1 MSLERMPK
9 AAPGAVRATAAGL
22 LGALLAGAA
31 FAGTAH
37 ASDPM
42 GIYSLVEDVAV
53 EPGGEGTPAAI
64 RIYGVHALAYR
75 PQSGSTRGQGLY
87 TEPDEGYLYF
97 RCGAADA
104 EACALEWKDLQAAV
118 GDDRCAAYG
127 HRYLTDPE
135 PNGRLRSFDEAPEDP
150 DSYPIGQGVVMVSQG
165 DWEICEAL
173 RAFAASRGAPSPE
186 PSEAPATTEPPTAP
200 PAEPSEP
207 VPATPV
213 PATPV
218 PPEAKPSP
226 GDKQGSLPALLPQ
239 VQNQAP
245 GGAGPIQS
253 GSAAVEPG
261 PRPML
266 GLLAALALGA
276 LALGAVLAR
285 RGRSRG

>member
-1 MSLERMPK
+1 MSLARMPK
-9 AAPGAVRATAAGL
+9 AASGAVRAAAAGL
-22 LGALLAGAA
+22 LGAVLAGAA
-31 FAGTAH
+31 SAGTAH

-42 GIYSLVEDVAV
+42 GVYSLVEDVAV
-53 EPGGEGTPAAI
+53 EPGGEGIPAAI
-64 RIYGVHALAYR
+64 RIYGIHALSYR
-75 PQSGSTRGQGLY
+75 PQSGSTRGRGIY
-87 TEPDEGYLYF
+87 TEPGEGYLYF

-118 GDDRCAAYG
+118 GDERCAAYG

-135 PNGRLRSFDEAPEDP
+135 PNGRLRGFDEAPEDP
-150 DSYPIGQGVVMVSQG
+150 DTYPIGQGVVMVSQG

-173 RAFAASRGAPSPE
+173 RKHAASRGAPSPE
-186 PSEAPATTEPPTAP
+186 PSEAPPTAEPPTAP
-200 PAEPSEP
+200 PAEPSEKP
-207 VPATPV
+207 PATQ
-213 PATPV
+213 V

-226 GDKQGSLPALLPQ
+226 GGKQGSLPGPALFPQ
-239 VQNQAP
+239 VHNQAP
-245 GGAGPIQS
+245 GGESPVQS

-276 LALGAVLAR
+276 LALGAVLAK